1 MTLPDNESIR
11 QVTLPLP
18 DGTGATITIKAMSV
32 VVVPVPPRPRK
43 PGEVYMLQSV
53 TPEANLEISISLER
67 L

>member
-11 QVTLPLP
+11 QVTLALP
-18 DGTGATITIKAMSV
+18 DGTEATITIKAMSV

-53 TPEANLEISISLER
+53 TPEANLEISVSLER